1 GEVVRHYEAHGSDA
15 IARRLALAAQQAV
28 LWRGTPVGERV
39 AVLARAAGLLERDK
53 QTFGRTMT
61 LEMGKTLAAAVAE
74 AEKCAAG
81 CRYYAEHAEAFLQPD
96 RVEGEDHRVQFQ
108 PLGAVLAI
116 MPWNFPFWQ
125 VVRFA
130 APALAAGNV
139 ALLKHASNVP

>member
-1 GEVVRHYEAHGSDA
+1 
-15 IARRLALAAQQAV
+15 AA
-28 LWRGTPVGERV
+28 E
-39 AVLARAAGLLERDK
+39 LLERDK
-53 QTFGRTMT
+53 LDHARTMT

-74 AEKCAAG
+74 AEKCATAL
-81 CRYYAEHAEAFLQPD
+81 RYYAEHAAAFLQPE

-139 ALLKHASNVP
+139 GLLKHASNV